1 MTDRKL
7 LVVAT
12 GNPGK
17 LKEMQVYLQDLGWE
31 LQLKPEELEIEETGE
46 TFIANACLKA
56 SEVAK
61 ATGEW
66 SIADDS
72 GLMVDALNGQPGI
85 YSARYGK
92 TDADRISR
100 LLKELGSEQNRE
112 AQFVCAIAI
121 ARPDGTIALQVE
133 GICPGE
139 ILETPRGTGGF
150 GYDPIFYVPAQQQT
164 FAEMTPDI
172 KRSHSHR
179 GRAFL
184 ALIPQLT
191 NIVNAE

>member
-31 LQLKPEELEIEETGE
+31 LELKPEELEIEETGE

-61 ATGEW
+61 ATGKW

-72 GLMVDALNGQPGI
+72 GLMVDALDGQPGI

-92 TDADRISR
+92 TDAERISR

-121 ARPDGTIALQVE
+121 AGPDGTIALQVE
-133 GICPGE
+133 GICRGE
-139 ILETPRGTGGF
+139 ILHTPRGTGGF

-164 FAEMTPDI
+164 FAEMAPDI

-179 GRAFL
+179 GRAFQ
-184 ALIPQLT
+184 ALIPQMA
-191 NIVNAE
+191 NIVNF

>member
-61 ATGEW
+61 ATGKW

-133 GICPGE
+133 GICRGE
-139 ILETPRGTGGF
+139 ILHTPRGTGGF

-172 KRSHSHR
+172 KRAHSHR
-179 GRAFL
+179 GRAFH
-184 ALIPQLT
+184 ALLPQMA
-191 NIVNAE
+191 NIVNP

>member
-31 LQLKPEELEIEETGE
+31 LQLKPDELEIEETGE

-56 SEVAK
+56 SEVAQ
-61 ATGEW
+61 ATGKW

-133 GICPGE
+133 GICRGE
-139 ILETPRGTGGF
+139 ILHTPRGTGGF

-179 GRAFL
+179 GRAFQP
-184 ALIPQLT
+184 LIPQMA
-191 NIVNAE
+191 NIVNP

>member
-133 GICPGE
+133 GICRGE
-139 ILETPRGTGGF
+139 ILPTPRGTGGF
-150 GYDPIFYVPAQQQT
+150 GYDPIFYVPAQQKT

-179 GRAFL
+179 GRAFQ
-184 ALIPQLT
+184 ALLPQMANL
-191 NIVNAE
+191 VNP

>member
-100 LLKELGSEQNRE
+100 LLKELESEHNRE

-133 GICPGE
+133 GICRGE
-139 ILETPRGTGGF
+139 ILHTPRGTGGF

-179 GRAFL
+179 GRAFH
-184 ALIPQLT
+184 ALLPQMANL
-191 NIVNAE
+191 VNS